1 MFIFHLFSSIWSPEV
16 LDKAGDDVLFNI
28 SENSNY
34 PNDWMFSQ
42 IEMDLQ
48 NPGSLLAILNSKN
61 STNIVRISTDGSMEL
76 VLSGSPSSA
85 IKGG

>member
-1 MFIFHLFSSIWSPEV
+1 MFIFHLFSSILSPEV
-16 LDKAGDDVLFNI
+16 LDEAGDDVLFNI

-48 NPGSLLAILNSKN
+48 KPGSLLAILNSKN